1 MLAER
6 FVSRALLAAAALT
19 ALTLALLPSPAPQP
33 AAPRSRCTRPVAVP
47 RIAAPPIDYFACP
60 AHVRAAIRVENP
72 VAMFCRDVEGGVF
85 VVAQYRTTELWHR
98 TAVIAP
104 DGRLVEPLVDQPSL
118 GTIVDASG
126 RTKNRRE

>member
-6 FVSRALLAAAALT
+6 FLSRALLASAALA
-19 ALTLALLPSPAPQP
+19 ALTLAFAFALQPSPRSSPSLKH
-33 AAPRSRCTRPVAVP
+33 SRCT

-72 VAMFCRDVEGGVF
+72 IAMFCRDVEGGVF

-98 TAVIAP
+98 TAVVAH